1 MILSENRY
9 PLFGIMLEERVMRL
23 ALIPALAAGLLLNGV
38 ARAEPSA
45 TNGRTLFAK
54 VGCYQC
60 HGYQGQGGAAG
71 PRIAP
76 DPLPFDG
83 LAAFVRTSS
92 GEMPPYTTTLLSD
105 GDLADIYAYLQSI
118 PRPPA
123 LADVPLLKQ

>member
-1 MILSENRY
+1 MRCVFVPAFAAALLSGN
-9 PLFGIMLEERVMRL
+9 
-23 ALIPALAAGLLLNGV
+23 AA
-38 ARAEPSA
+38 AAEPSVA
-45 TNGRTLFAK
+45 NGRVLFVK
-54 VGCYQC
+54 VGCYEC

-92 GEMPPYTTTLLSD
+92 GEMPPYTTTILSD
-105 GDLADIYAYLQSI
+105 ADLADIYAYLQSI

-123 LADVPLLKQ
+123 LADLPLLKP

>member
-1 MILSENRY
+1 
-9 PLFGIMLEERVMRL
+9 MRCVFVPAFAFAA
-23 ALIPALAAGLLLNGV
+23 ALLVGNAA
-38 ARAEPSA
+38 AAEPSA
-45 TNGRTLFAK
+45 ANGRVLFVK

-76 DPLPFDG
+76 EPLPLDG
-83 LAAFVRTSS
+83 LAGFVRTSS
-92 GEMPPYTTTLLSD
+92 GEMPPYPTTLLSD
-105 GDLADIYAYLQSI
+105 SDLADIYAFLQSI

>member
-1 MILSENRY
+1 
-9 PLFGIMLEERVMRL
+9 MRCVLIAAL
-23 ALIPALAAGLLLNGV
+23 AVGGLLAAGF

-45 TNGRTLFAK
+45 ANGHTLFVK

-76 DPLPFDG
+76 DPLPFDV

-92 GEMPPYTTTLLSD
+92 CEMPPYAATILSD

>member
-1 MILSENRY
+1 MRCVFVPAFAVAL
-9 PLFGIMLEERVMRL
+9 LFGN
-23 ALIPALAAGLLLNGV
+23 AA
-38 ARAEPSA
+38 AAEPSA
-45 TNGRTLFAK
+45 ANGRVLFVK

-76 DPLPFDG
+76 EPVPFEG

-92 GEMPPYTTTLLSD
+92 GEMPPYPASLLSD
-105 GDLADIYAYLQSI
+105 SDLADIYAYLQSI

-123 LADVPLLKQ
+123 LADVPLLKP

>member
-1 MILSENRY
+1 MRCVAIPTFIVAGIL
-9 PLFGIMLEERVMRL
+9 I
-23 ALIPALAAGLLLNGV
+23 AGS
-38 ARAEPSA
+38 AQAEPSA
-45 TNGRTLFAK
+45 ANGHALFVK

-83 LAAFVRTSS
+83 LAAFVRTTS
-92 GEMPPYTTTLLSD
+92 GEMPPYTTTVLPD

-123 LADVPLLKQ
+123 LAGVPLLKQ

>member
-1 MILSENRY
+1 
-9 PLFGIMLEERVMRL
+9 MRCV
-23 ALIPALAAGLLLNGV
+23 LIPALALAGLFAAG
-38 ARAEPSA
+38 AAQAEPSA
-45 TNGRTLFAK
+45 ANGRALFVK
-54 VGCYQC
+54 VGCYEC

-76 DPLPFDG
+76 DPVPFDG
-83 LAAFVRTSS
+83 LAGFVRTTS
-92 GEMPPYTTTLLSD
+92 GEMPPYTATILSD

>member
-1 MILSENRY
+1 MRCAFVSAFAAAL
-9 PLFGIMLEERVMRL
+9 LF
-23 ALIPALAAGLLLNGV
+23 ATAA
-38 ARAEPSA
+38 AAEPSA
-45 TNGRTLFAK
+45 ANGHALFVK

-60 HGYQGQGGAAG
+60 HGYQGQGGAAGPRIAGQGGAAG

-83 LAAFVRTSS
+83 LAAFVRTTS
-92 GEMPPYTTTLLSD
+92 GEMPPYTTTVLSD
-105 GDLADIYAYLQSI
+105 SDLADIYAYLQSI

>member
-1 MILSENRY
+1 MRCVFVPAFAAAL
-9 PLFGIMLEERVMRL
+9 LFGN
-23 ALIPALAAGLLLNGV
+23 AA
-38 ARAEPSA
+38 AAEPSA
-45 TNGRTLFAK
+45 ANGRLLYVK

-60 HGYQGQGGAAG
+60 HGYQGQGGVAG

-76 DPLPFDG
+76 EPLPFDG

-92 GEMPPYTTTLLSD
+92 GEMPPYPEKLLPD

>member
-1 MILSENRY
+1 
-9 PLFGIMLEERVMRL
+9 MRCVSL
-23 ALIPALAAGLLLNGV
+23 PALAVAGILV
-38 ARAEPSA
+38 AGTAQAEPSA
-45 TNGRTLFAK
+45 ANGQMLFVK

-92 GEMPPYTTTLLSD
+92 GEMPPYAATILSD

>member
-1 MILSENRY
+1 MRCVFVPAFAAAL
-9 PLFGIMLEERVMRL
+9 LFGN
-23 ALIPALAAGLLLNGV
+23 AA
-38 ARAEPSA
+38 AAEPSA
-45 TNGRTLFAK
+45 ANGRVLYVK

-76 DPLPFDG
+76 EPLPFDG

-92 GEMPPYTTTLLSD
+92 GEMPPYTETILSD

>member
-1 MILSENRY
+1 MVDVIRSL
-9 PLFGIMLEERVMRL
+9 GIEYIAANPASSFRGLQESIVNYGGNAKPEFLTCMHEESSIGM
-23 ALIPALAAGLLLNGV
+23 A
-38 ARAEPSA
+38 
-45 TNGRTLFAK
+45 
-54 VGCYQC
+54 
-60 HGYQGQGGAAG
+60 HGYQGKGGGAG

-83 LAAFVRTSS
+83 LAAFVRTTS

-105 GDLADIYAYLQSI
+105 NDLADIYAYLQSI

>member
-1 MILSENRY
+1 MRCVAIPTFLIAGILITGS
-9 PLFGIMLEERVMRL
+9 
-23 ALIPALAAGLLLNGV
+23 AQ
-38 ARAEPSA
+38 AEPSA
-45 TNGRTLFAK
+45 ANGHALFVK

-92 GEMPPYTTTLLSD
+92 GEMPPYTTTILSD

>member
-1 MILSENRY
+1 
-9 PLFGIMLEERVMRL
+9 MRCVFM
-23 ALIPALAAGLLLNGV
+23 PALAAALLFGN
-38 ARAEPSA
+38 AAAAEPSA
-45 TNGRTLFAK
+45 ANGRVMFIK

-76 DPLPFDG
+76 EPVPFDG

-92 GEMPPYTTTLLSD
+92 GEMPPYPATLLSD
-105 GDLADIYAYLQSI
+105 SDLADIYAYLQSI

>member
-1 MILSENRY
+1 M
-9 PLFGIMLEERVMRL
+9 RVLLMPGL
-23 ALIPALAAGLLLNGV
+23 AVGLLFNGAV
-38 ARAEPSA
+38 RAEPSA
-45 TNGRTLFAK
+45 ANGRVLFAK

-60 HGYQGQGGAAG
+60 HGYLGQGGAAG

-83 LAAFVRTSS
+83 IAAFVRTTS

-105 GDLADIYAYLQSI
+105 SDLADIYAYLQSI

>member
-1 MILSENRY
+1 MRCVFVSAFAFAL
-9 PLFGIMLEERVMRL
+9 LFGN
-23 ALIPALAAGLLLNGV
+23 AA
-38 ARAEPSA
+38 AAESSA
-45 TNGRTLFAK
+45 ANGRVLYVK

-76 DPLPFDG
+76 DPVPFDG

-92 GEMPPYTTTLLSD
+92 GEMPPYTAALLSD
-105 GDLADIYAYLQSI
+105 SDLADIYAYLQSI

>member
-1 MILSENRY
+1 MRCVALPTLVLAGILTA
-9 PLFGIMLEERVMRL
+9 G
-23 ALIPALAAGLLLNGV
+23 AAQ
-38 ARAEPSA
+38 AEPSA
-45 TNGRTLFAK
+45 ANGRVLFAK

-60 HGYQGQGGAAG
+60 HGYQGQGGGAG

-83 LAAFVRTSS
+83 LAAFVRTSA

-105 GDLADIYAYLQSI
+105 SDLADIYAYLQSI
-118 PRPPA
+118 PHPPA